1 MNLHLTPFFFRSSVI
16 YMYAILAVALLVV
29 STLCVMRQRGYIR
42 CFPKGSNGNTFYVNG
57 FLQIRRLILYRISVV
72 FFACPKSTNMGKC
85 IAFFFCVSNCLRFE
99 FFFNNKQYQKH
110 SAMSSDCEKSKNY
123 IMIENLTG
131 YRVYLSSFCNLLL
144 IFSKILLFYISKI
157 FFGFIYGIKQGADQR
172 IKYII
177 CILF

>member
-1 MNLHLTPFFFRSSVI
+1 
-16 YMYAILAVALLVV
+16 MYAILAVALLVV

-99 FFFNNKQYQKH
+99 FFLITNNT
-110 SAMSSDCEKSKNY
+110 KN
-123 IMIENLTG
+123 ILRCQVIAKKA
-131 YRVYLSSFCNLLL
+131 
-144 IFSKILLFYISKI
+144 KIT
-157 FFGFIYGIKQGADQR
+157 
-172 IKYII
+172 
-177 CILF
+177 